1 MPPMSWLLIEDPEFE
16 RELTWAREF
25 MTDRVWPLEVLDV
38 EDAEFLHALRA
49 VQAEV
54 KAHGLWA
61 AHLPPELGG
70 QGHGQVAL
78 AHLNEV
84 IGTSFWGPFA
94 FGCQAPDSGNAEIL
108 ALAGTPEQKQAWLEP
123 LLDGRIWSA
132 YSMTEPDN
140 AGSDPTR
147 MSTTAVRDGDEWVIN
162 GHKWFSSNAMAAAF
176 LIVMAV
182 TDPDAPKHRR
192 ASMFIVPR
200 DAPGLQVVRNVP
212 TMLGPERLGLGHPE
226 VVYEDCRIPAMN
238 ILGGVG
244 DGFAIA
250 QMRLGPG
257 RIHHCMRWLGQ
268 AQRAFDIMC
277 ERALQRTVRGRLLAD
292 SDLIQSWI
300 AESKAEMDAARLL
313 TLKAAWTIDTQGAK
327 AAKTDIAVIKYF
339 GADVLNRVI
348 DRAIQVNGAL
358 GFSADLP
365 LEHMYRR
372 ARAAR
377 FVDGADEV
385 HKTAVARQVL
395 KGYQAPEGSWPTDHV
410 PTRRLA
416 AAGFVDRLLA
426 GNAHAG

>member
-1 MPPMSWLLIEDPEFE
+1 MSWAFPADPEFE
-16 RELTWAREF
+16 RDLEWVRDF
-25 MTDRVWPLEVLDV
+25 MRTQVWPLEVLEV
-38 EDAEFLHALRA
+38 EDKEFELVLRA
-49 VQAEV
+49 LQEEV
-54 KAHGLWA
+54 KVRGLWA

-70 QGHGQVAL
+70 QGLGQVRL
-78 AHLNEV
+78 ARLNEV
-84 IGTSFWGPFA
+84 IGSSFWGPYV

-108 ALAGTPEQKQAWLEP
+108 ALVGTPAQKERWLYP
-123 LLDGRIWSA
+123 LLDGQIFSA
-132 YSMTEPDN
+132 FSMTEPDN

-147 MSTTAVRDGDEWVIN
+147 MSTTAVRVGDDWIIN
-162 GHKWFSSNAMAAAF
+162 GHKWFSSNAMAADF

-182 TDPDAPKHRR
+182 TDPDAEPHRR
-192 ASMFIVPR
+192 ASMFIVPN
-200 DAPGLQVVRNVP
+200 DAAGLDVVRNVP
-212 TMLGPERLGLGHPE
+212 TMIGEERLGFGHPE
-226 VVYEDCRIPAMN
+226 VRYDDCRIGADN

-244 DGFAIA
+244 DGFKIA

-277 ERALQRTVRGRLLAD
+277 ERALQRSVRGRPLAD
-292 SDLIQSWI
+292 SDVVQSWI

-313 TLKAAWTIDTQGAK
+313 TMKAAWVIDTEGTK

-339 GADVLNRVI
+339 GAEVLNRVI

-358 GFSADLP
+358 GFSGDLP

-385 HKTAVARQVL
+385 HKGAVARQVL
-395 KGYQAPEGSWPTDHV
+395 KGYTAPEGPWPTDHI
-410 PTRRLA
+410 PTRRA
-416 AAGFVDRLLA
+416 AAADFVDDVLA
-426 GNAHAG
+426 RSGHDH

>member
-1 MPPMSWLLIEDPEFE
+1 MTWGFPADPAFE
-16 RELTWAREF
+16 RELDWVRDF
-25 MTDRVWPLEVLDV
+25 MRTQVWPLEVLEL
-38 EDAEFLHALRA
+38 EDKEFEVVLRRL
-49 VQAEV
+49 QEKV
-54 KAHGLWA
+54 KERRLWA

-70 QGHGQVAL
+70 QGLGQVRL
-78 AHLNEV
+78 AHLNEM
-84 IGTSFWGPFA
+84 IGSSFWGPYV

-108 ALAGTPEQKQAWLEP
+108 ALVGSDEQKDRWLSP
-123 LLDGRIWSA
+123 LLDGRIYSA
-132 YSMTEPDN
+132 FSMTEPDN
-140 AGSDPTR
+140 AGSDPTK
-147 MSTTAVRDGDEWVIN
+147 MSSTATRDGNEWVIN
-162 GHKWFSSNAMAAAF
+162 GHKWFTSNAVAADF

-182 TDPDAPKHRR
+182 TDPEEVPHRR
-192 ASMFIVPR
+192 ASMFIVPK
-200 DAPGLQVVRNVP
+200 DAEGLDVVRNVP
-212 TMLGPERLGLGHPE
+212 TMIGHERLGFGHAE
-226 VVYEDCRIPAMN
+226 VRYDDCRVDAAS

-244 DGFAIA
+244 DGFKIA

-277 ERALQRTVRGRLLAD
+277 ERALQRTVRGTPLAD
-292 SDLIQSWI
+292 SDLVQSWI
-300 AESKAEMDAARLL
+300 ADSKAEMDAARML
-313 TLKAAWTIDTQGAK
+313 TLRAAWVIDNEGVK

-358 GFSADLP
+358 GFSGDLP

-395 KGYQAPEGSWPTDHV
+395 KGYQAPEGIWPTEHV
-410 PTRRLA
+410 PTRRA
-416 AAGFVDRLLA
+416 AAAEWASDLMEPRHV
-426 GNAHAG
+426 H

>member
-1 MPPMSWLLIEDPEFE
+1 MSWVFEPDPEFE
-16 RELTWAREF
+16 PELSWVREF
-25 MTDRVWPLEVLDV
+25 MQTRVWPLEVLEVD
-38 EDAEFLHALRA
+38 DDEFEVVLRA
-49 VQAEV
+49 LQAEV
-54 KAHGLWA
+54 KARGLWA

-70 QGHGQVAL
+70 QGLGQVAL
-78 AHLNEV
+78 AHLNEI
-84 IGTSFWGPFA
+84 IGSSFWGPYV

-108 ALAGTPEQKQAWLEP
+108 ALAGTPQQRQTWLNP

-132 YSMTEPDN
+132 FSMTEPEH

-147 MSTTAVRDGDEWVIN
+147 MSTTATRDGDEWVID

-182 TDPDAPKHRR
+182 TDPDELPHRR

-200 DAPGLQVVRNVP
+200 DAPGLDVVRNVP
-212 TMLGPERLGLGHPE
+212 TMIGHERLGFGHPE
-226 VVYEDCRIPAMN
+226 VVYDNCRIPAAN

-244 DGFAIA
+244 DGFKIA
-250 QMRLGPG
+250 QLRLGPG

-268 AQRAFDIMC
+268 AQRAFDLMC
-277 ERALQRTVRGRLLAD
+277 ERALGRTVRGRRLAD
-292 SDLIQSWI
+292 SDLVQSWI

-313 TLKAAWTIDTQGAK
+313 TLKAAWVIDTHGPK

-339 GADVLNRVI
+339 GAEVLNRVI

-358 GFSADLP
+358 GFSGDLP
-365 LEHMYRR
+365 LEFMYRR

-377 FVDGADEV
+377 LVDGADEV

-395 KGYQAPEGSWPTDHV
+395 KGYDAPEGPWPSDHV
-410 PTRRLA
+410 PTRRAA
-416 AAGFVDRLLA
+416 AAGFVGEVLA
-426 GNAHAG
+426 HVD

>member
-1 MPPMSWLLIEDPEFE
+1 MTWGFPADPAFE
-16 RELTWAREF
+16 RELDWVRDF
-25 MTDRVWPLEVLDV
+25 MRTQVWPLEVLEL
-38 EDAEFLHALRA
+38 EDKEFEVVLRRL
-49 VQAEV
+49 QEKV
-54 KAHGLWA
+54 KERRLWA

-70 QGHGQVAL
+70 EGLGQVRL

-84 IGTSFWGPFA
+84 IGTSFWGPYV

-108 ALAGTPEQKQAWLEP
+108 ALVGTEEQKDTWLYP
-123 LLDGRIWSA
+123 LLDGRIYSA
-132 YSMTEPDN
+132 FSMTEPDN
-140 AGSDPTR
+140 AGSDPTK
-147 MSTTAVRDGDEWVIN
+147 MSTTATRDGDEWVIN
-162 GHKWFSSNAMAAAF
+162 GHKWFTSNAVAADF

-182 TDPDAPKHRR
+182 TDPAEVPHRR
-192 ASMFIVPR
+192 ASMFIVPK
-200 DAPGLQVVRNVP
+200 DAEGLDVVRNVP
-212 TMLGPERLGLGHPE
+212 TMIGHERLGFGHAE
-226 VVYEDCRIPAMN
+226 VRYNDCRIDAAN

-244 DGFAIA
+244 DGFKIA

-277 ERALQRTVRGRLLAD
+277 QRALQRTVRGRALAD
-292 SDLIQSWI
+292 SDLVQSWI
-300 AESKAEMDAARLL
+300 ADSKAEMDAARML
-313 TLKAAWTIDTQGAK
+313 TLRAAWVIDNHGVK

-358 GFSADLP
+358 GFSGDLP

-395 KGYQAPEGSWPTDHV
+395 KGYQAPDGPWPTDHV
-410 PTRRLA
+410 PTRRA
-416 AAGFVDRLLA
+416 AAADWASDLMEQSHV
-426 GNAHAG
+426 H

>member
-1 MPPMSWLLIEDPEFE
+1 MSCVFTTDPEFE
-16 RELTWAREF
+16 RELSWVREF
-25 MTDRVWPLEVLDV
+25 MRTRVWPLEVLDV
-38 EDAEFLHALRA
+38 EDKEFEVVLRA
-49 VQAEV
+49 LQAEV
-54 KAHGLWA
+54 KGRRLWA

-70 QGHGQVAL
+70 QGLGQVRL
-78 AHLNEV
+78 AYLNEI
-84 IGTSFWGPFA
+84 IGTSFWGPYV

-108 ALAGTPEQKQAWLEP
+108 ARAGTPEQKETWLYP

-132 YSMTEPDN
+132 FSMTEPDN

-147 MSTTAVRDGDEWVIN
+147 MSTTAVRDGDRWVIN

-182 TDPDAPKHRR
+182 TDPGAPVHRR

-200 DAPGLQVVRNVP
+200 DTPGVDVVRNVP
-212 TMLGPERLGLGHPE
+212 TMIGVERFGFGHPE
-226 VVYEDCRIPAMN
+226 VRYDDCRIPAAN
-238 ILGGVG
+238 LLGEVG
-244 DGFAIA
+244 GGFRIA

-277 ERALQRTVRGRLLAD
+277 ERALQRTVRGRGLAD
-292 SDLIQSWI
+292 SDLVQSWI
-300 AESKAEMDAARLL
+300 AESKAEIDAARLL
-313 TLKAAWTIDTQGAK
+313 TLKAAWVIDTQGAK

-339 GADVLNRVI
+339 GAEVLNRVI

-358 GFSADLP
+358 GFSGDLP

-385 HKTAVARQVL
+385 HKAAVARQVL
-395 KGYQAPEGSWPTDHV
+395 KGYRAPEGPWPSDHV
-410 PTRRLA
+410 PTRRA
-416 AAGFVDRLLA
+416 AAAAFVTDVLTRSE
-426 GNAHAG
+426 HVD

>member
-1 MPPMSWLLIEDPEFE
+1 MSSVFTMDPEFE
-16 RELTWAREF
+16 RDLTWVRDF
-25 MTDRVWPLEVLDV
+25 MRTRVWPLEVLDV
-38 EDAEFLHALRA
+38 RDDEFEVVLRSL
-49 VQAEV
+49 QSEV
-54 KAHGLWA
+54 KERRLWA

-70 QGHGQVAL
+70 QGLGQVRL
-78 AHLNEV
+78 AHLNEI
-84 IGTSFWGPFA
+84 IGTSFWGPYV

-108 ALAGTPEQKQAWLEP
+108 ALVGTPEQKQAWLHP

-132 YSMTEPDN
+132 FSMTEPDN

-147 MSTTAVRDGDEWVIN
+147 MSTTATRDGDEWVID

-182 TDPDAPKHRR
+182 TDPHEQPHRR

-200 DAPGLQVVRNVP
+200 DAPGLDVVRNVP
-212 TMLGPERLGLGHPE
+212 TMIGDERLGFGHPE
-226 VVYEDCRIPAMN
+226 VRYDNCRIPATN
-238 ILGGVG
+238 ILGDVG

-268 AQRAFDIMC
+268 AGRAFDTMC
-277 ERALQRTVRGRLLAD
+277 ERALQRTVRGRPLAD
-292 SDLIQSWI
+292 SDLVQSWI

-313 TLKAAWTIDTQGAK
+313 TLKAAWVIDTQGPK
-327 AAKTDIAVIKYF
+327 AARTDIAVIKYF
-339 GADVLNRVI
+339 GAEVLNRVI

-358 GFSADLP
+358 GFSGDLP

-395 KGYQAPEGSWPTDHV
+395 KSYAPPEGPWPSDHV
-410 PTRRLA
+410 PTRRA
-416 AAGFVDRLLA
+416 AAARLVA
-426 GNAHAG
+426 GMLTGSGHVG

>member
-1 MPPMSWLLIEDPEFE
+1 MTWGFPADPAFE
-16 RELTWAREF
+16 RELDWIRDF
-25 MTDRVWPLEVLDV
+25 MRTQVWPLEVLDL
-38 EDAEFLHALRA
+38 EDKEFEVVLRRL
-49 VQAEV
+49 QEKV
-54 KAHGLWA
+54 KERRLWA

-70 QGHGQVAL
+70 QGLGQVRL

-84 IGTSFWGPFA
+84 IGTSFWGPYV

-108 ALAGTPEQKQAWLEP
+108 ALVGTEEQKDAWLYP
-123 LLDGRIWSA
+123 LLDGRIYSA
-132 YSMTEPDN
+132 FSMTEPDN
-140 AGSDPTR
+140 AGSDPTKL
-147 MSTTAVRDGDEWVIN
+147 STTATRDGDEWVIN
-162 GHKWFSSNAMAAAF
+162 GHKWFTSNAVAADF

-182 TDPDAPKHRR
+182 TDPEEVPHRR
-192 ASMFIVPR
+192 ASMFIVPK
-200 DAPGLQVVRNVP
+200 DAEGLDVVRNVP
-212 TMLGPERLGLGHPE
+212 TMIGHERLGFGHAE
-226 VVYEDCRIPAMN
+226 VRYNDCRIDATN

-244 DGFAIA
+244 DGFKIA

-268 AQRAFDIMC
+268 GQRAFDIMC
-277 ERALQRTVRGRLLAD
+277 ERALQRTVRGRALAD
-292 SDLIQSWI
+292 SDLVQSWI
-300 AESKAEMDAARLL
+300 ADSKAEMDAARML
-313 TLKAAWTIDTQGAK
+313 TLRAAWVIDSHGVK

-358 GFSADLP
+358 GFSGDLP

-410 PTRRLA
+410 PTRRA
-416 AAGFVDRLLA
+416 AAAEWASDLMETTGHV
-426 GNAHAG
+426 H

>member
-1 MPPMSWLLIEDPEFE
+1 MSWVSPADPEFE
-16 RELTWAREF
+16 RELDWVRDYMRTQ
-25 MTDRVWPLEVLDV
+25 VWPLEVLNV
-38 EDAEFLHALRA
+38 EDKEFEVVLRA
-49 VQAEV
+49 LQAEV
-54 KAHGLWA
+54 KARRLWA

-70 QGHGQVAL
+70 QGLGQVRL
-78 AHLNEV
+78 AQLNEI
-84 IGTSFWGPFA
+84 IGSSFWGPYV

-108 ALAGTPEQKQAWLEP
+108 ALVGTPEQKERWLYP
-123 LLDGRIWSA
+123 LLDGKIWSA
-132 YSMTEPDN
+132 FSMTEPDN

-147 MSTTAVRDGDEWVIN
+147 MNTTATRDGGEWVIN
-162 GHKWFSSNAMAAAF
+162 GHKWFSSNAMAADF

-182 TDPDAPKHRR
+182 TDPDEEPHRR
-192 ASMFIVPR
+192 ASMFIVPK
-200 DAPGLQVVRNVP
+200 DAAGLEVVRNVP
-212 TMLGPERLGLGHPE
+212 TMIGEERLGFGHPE
-226 VVYEDCRIPAMN
+226 VRYDDCRIDAAN

-244 DGFAIA
+244 DGFKIA

-277 ERALQRTVRGRLLAD
+277 ERALQRSVRGRRLAD
-292 SDLIQSWI
+292 SDVVQAWI

-313 TLKAAWTIDTQGAK
+313 TLRAAWVIDTQGTK

-358 GFSADLP
+358 GFSGDLP

-385 HKTAVARQVL
+385 HKAAVARQVL
-395 KGYQAPEGSWPTDHV
+395 KGYTAPDGPWPTDHI
-410 PTRRLA
+410 PTRRA
-416 AAGFVDRLLA
+416 AAADFVTEVLARNGHDR
-426 GNAHAG
+426 

>member
-1 MPPMSWLLIEDPEFE
+1 MNELFEADPEFE
-16 RELTWAREF
+16 RDLAWVCEF
-25 MTDRVWPLEVLDV
+25 MTTQVWPLEVLDV
-38 EDAEFLHALRA
+38 EDKEFEVILRA
-49 VQAEV
+49 LQAEV
-54 KAHGLWA
+54 KERRLWA

-70 QGHGQVAL
+70 QGHGQVKL
-78 AHLNEV
+78 ARLNEI
-84 IGTSFWGPFA
+84 IGTSFWGPYV
-94 FGCQAPDSGNAEIL
+94 FGCQAPDSGNGEIL
-108 ALAGTPEQKQAWLEP
+108 ALVGTPEQKERWLYP

-162 GHKWFSSNAMAAAF
+162 GHKWFSSNAMAADF

-182 TDPDAPKHRR
+182 TDPDEVPHRR
-192 ASMFIVPR
+192 ASMFIVPK
-200 DAPGLQVVRNVP
+200 DAPGLDVVRNVP
-212 TMLGPERLGLGHPE
+212 TMLGHERLGFGHPE
-226 VVYEDCRIPAMN
+226 VRYDDCRIPAAN

-244 DGFAIA
+244 EGFAIA

-257 RIHHCMRWLGQ
+257 RIHHCMRWIGQ

-277 ERALQRTVRGRLLAD
+277 ERALQRTVRGRALAE
-292 SDLIQSWI
+292 SDVIQSWI

-313 TLKAAWTIDTQGAK
+313 TLKAAWVIDTQGTK

-358 GFSADLP
+358 GFSGDLP

-395 KGYQAPEGSWPTDHV
+395 KGYQAPEGPWPTDHV
-410 PTRRLA
+410 PTRRA
-416 AAGFVDRLLA
+416 AAADWAATVLERSGHV
-426 GNAHAG
+426 H

>member
-1 MPPMSWLLIEDPEFE
+1 MTWGFPADPAFE
-16 RELTWAREF
+16 RELDWVRDF
-25 MTDRVWPLEVLDV
+25 MRTQVWPLEVLDI
-38 EDAEFLHALRA
+38 EDKEF
-49 VQAEV
+49 EV
-54 KAHGLWA
+54 VLGRLQDRVKERRLWA

-70 QGHGQVAL
+70 QGLGQIRL

-84 IGTSFWGPFA
+84 IGTSFWGPYV

-108 ALAGTPEQKQAWLEP
+108 ALVGTEEQKDTWLYP
-123 LLDGRIWSA
+123 LLDGRIYSA
-132 YSMTEPDN
+132 FSMTEPDN
-140 AGSDPTR
+140 AGSDPTK
-147 MSTTAVRDGDEWVIN
+147 MSTTATREGDEWVIN
-162 GHKWFSSNAMAAAF
+162 GHKWFTSNAVPAEF

-182 TDPDAPKHRR
+182 TEPEEVPHRR
-192 ASMFIVPR
+192 ASMFIVPK
-200 DAPGLQVVRNVP
+200 DAEGLDVVRNVP
-212 TMLGPERLGLGHPE
+212 TMIGHERLGFGHAE
-226 VVYEDCRIPAMN
+226 VRYNDCRIDATN

-244 DGFAIA
+244 DGFKIA

-277 ERALQRTVRGRLLAD
+277 ERALQRTVRGRALAD
-292 SDLIQSWI
+292 SDLVQSWI
-300 AESKAEMDAARLL
+300 ADSKAEMDAARML
-313 TLKAAWTIDTQGAK
+313 TLRAAWVIDNHGVK

-358 GFSADLP
+358 GFSGDLP

-395 KGYQAPEGSWPTDHV
+395 KNYRAPEGAWPSDHV
-410 PTRRLA
+410 PTRRA
-416 AAGFVDRLLA
+416 AAADWVSEVLDRSE
-426 GNAHAG
+426 HVH

>member
-1 MPPMSWLLIEDPEFE
+1 VTTSWLFTADPEFE
-16 RELTWAREF
+16 RELTWVRDF
-25 MTDRVWPLEVLDV
+25 MKANVWPLEVLDV
-38 EDAEFLHALRA
+38 DDGEFLVVLRA
-49 VQAEV
+49 LQAEV
-54 KAHGLWA
+54 KGRRLWA
-61 AHLPPELGG
+61 AHLPRKLGG
-70 QGHGQVAL
+70 QGHGQVRL
-78 AHLNEV
+78 AYLNEV
-84 IGTSFWGPFA
+84 IGTSFWGPYV

-108 ALAGTPEQKQAWLEP
+108 ALAGSPEQKRTWLEP

-147 MSTTAVRDGDEWVIN
+147 MSTTAVRDGDEWVID

-182 TDPDAPKHRR
+182 TDQDAVPHRR

-200 DAPGLQVVRNVP
+200 NAPGLHVVRNVP
-212 TMLGPERLGLGHPE
+212 TMLGHERLGFGHPE
-226 VVYEDCRIPAMN
+226 VRYDDCRIPAAN
-238 ILGGVG
+238 LLGGIG
-244 DGFAIA
+244 EGFAIA
-250 QMRLGPG
+250 QKRLGPG

-277 ERALQRTVRGRLLAD
+277 ERALSRTVRGRPLAD
-292 SDLIQSWI
+292 SDLVRSWI

-313 TLKAAWTIDTQGAK
+313 TLKAAWTIDTHGTK
-327 AAKTDIAVIKYF
+327 AARTDIAVIKYF

-358 GFSADLP
+358 GFSGDLP

-385 HKTAVARQVL
+385 HKAAVARQVL
-395 KGYQAPEGSWPTDHV
+395 RDYRPAAGVWPTEHV
-410 PTRRLA
+410 PTRRA
-416 AAGFVDRLLA
+416 AAADFVTDMLERGA
-426 GNAHAG
+426 AHAG

>member
-1 MPPMSWLLIEDPEFE
+1 MSELFTADPAFE
-16 RELTWAREF
+16 RDLAWVREF
-25 MTDRVWPLEVLDV
+25 MTTQVWPLEVLDV
-38 EDAEFLHALRA
+38 EDKEFEVVLRA
-49 VQAEV
+49 LQAEV
-54 KAHGLWA
+54 KERRLWA
-61 AHLPPELGG
+61 AHLPPHLGG
-70 QGHGQVAL
+70 QGHGQVKL
-78 AHLNEV
+78 ARLNEV
-84 IGTSFWGPFA
+84 IGSSFWGPYV
-94 FGCQAPDSGNAEIL
+94 FGCQAPDSGNGEIL
-108 ALAGTPEQKQAWLEP
+108 ALVGTSSQKERWLYP
-123 LLDGRIWSA
+123 LLDGSIWSA

-147 MSTTAVRDGDEWVIN
+147 MSTTAVPDGDEWVIN
-162 GHKWFSSNAMAAAF
+162 GHKWFSSNAMAAEF

-182 TDPDAPKHRR
+182 TDPDEVPHRR
-192 ASMFIVPR
+192 ASMFIVPK
-200 DAPGLQVVRNVP
+200 DAPGLDVVRNVP
-212 TMLGPERLGLGHPE
+212 TMIGHERLGFGHPE
-226 VVYEDCRIPAMN
+226 VRYDNCRIPADN

-244 DGFAIA
+244 DGFKIA

-277 ERALQRTVRGRLLAD
+277 ERALQRTVRGSRLAD
-292 SDLIQSWI
+292 SDVIQSWI

-313 TLKAAWTIDTQGAK
+313 TLKAAWTIDTHGVK

-358 GFSADLP
+358 GFSGDLP

-385 HKTAVARQVL
+385 HKGAVARQVL
-395 KGYQAPEGSWPTDHV
+395 KEYTAPEGPWPTDHI
-410 PTRRLA
+410 PTRREA
-416 AAGFVDRLLA
+416 AADWASELLA
-426 GNAHAG
+426 RSAHVH

>member
-1 MPPMSWLLIEDPEFE
+1 MTWGFPADPDFE
-16 RELTWAREF
+16 RELDWVRDF
-25 MTDRVWPLEVLDV
+25 MRTQVWPLEVLEL
-38 EDAEFLHALRA
+38 EDQEFKVVLRA
-49 VQAEV
+49 QQEKV
-54 KAHGLWA
+54 KARRLWA

-70 QGHGQVAL
+70 QGLGQVRL
-78 AHLNEV
+78 AQLNEV
-84 IGTSFWGPFA
+84 IGSSFWGPYV

-108 ALAGTPEQKQAWLEP
+108 ALAGTQQQKDTWLYP
-123 LLDGRIWSA
+123 LLEGRIYSA
-132 YSMTEPDN
+132 FSMTEPDN

-147 MSTTAVRDGDEWVIN
+147 MSTTATRDGDEWVIN
-162 GHKWFSSNAMAAAF
+162 GHKWFTSNAVAADF

-182 TDPDAPKHRR
+182 TDPDEAPHRR
-192 ASMFIVPR
+192 SSMFVVPK
-200 DAPGLQVVRNVP
+200 DAEGLDVVRNVP
-212 TMLGPERLGLGHPE
+212 TMIGEERLGFGHAE
-226 VVYEDCRIPAMN
+226 VRYNNCRIDASN

-244 DGFAIA
+244 DGFKIA

-277 ERALQRTVRGRLLAD
+277 ERALQRTVRGRTLAE
-292 SDLIQSWI
+292 SDQVQAWI

-313 TLKAAWTIDTQGAK
+313 TMKAASVIDTEGTR

-358 GFSADLP
+358 GFSGDLP
-365 LEHMYRR
+365 LEHMARR

-385 HKTAVARQVL
+385 HKGAVARQVL
-395 KGYQAPEGSWPTDHV
+395 KGYEVPAGIWPTDHV
-410 PTRRLA
+410 PTRRA
-416 AAGFVDRLLA
+416 AAAHFATELLA
-426 GNAHAG
+426 EGSRREG